1 MKAPP
6 THLVTGANAGIG
18 LEVARGLARTGA
30 RVVLACRDAT
40 KAEAAR
46 DSILA
51 GLPAAQ
57 IELLLVDLAS
67 QRSIRE
73 AAASFAASHP
83 TLDVLVNNAAVVSD
97 TRKETGE
104 GVELVFAT
112 NVLAYH
118 LLTKLL
124 LPLLERAPAARIVN
138 VASTMAGGLD
148 LTDVEWKRRR
158 YDGAS
163 AYSQSKQANR
173 MLTWALARRQKGTKV
188 TANAAHPGAV
198 NTPLLHALFPGMRG
212 RTTTKGAETLVWLA
226 TSLEAAGV
234 SGTFWSDLR
243 ESRCS
248 FHDEPA
254 EEALWALC
262 ERMTGS

>member
-1 MKAPP
+1 MAAPS
-6 THLVTGANAGIG
+6 TYLVTGANAGIG
-18 LEVARGLARTGA
+18 LEVARGLARPGT

-46 DSILA
+46 ASILA
-51 GLPAAQ
+51 GQPAAQ
-57 IELLLVDLAS
+57 VELVIVDLAS

-97 TRKETGE
+97 TRKETAE

-118 LLTKLL
+118 LLTRSL

-138 VASTMAGGLD
+138 VASMMAGGLD
-148 LTDVEWKRRR
+148 VEDVEWKRRR
-158 YDGAS
+158 YDSAS

-173 MLTWALARRQKGTKV
+173 MLTWALARRLYGSKV
-188 TANAAHPGAV
+188 TANAVHPGAV
-198 NTPLLHALFPGMRG
+198 NTPLLHALFPGMGG
-212 RTTTKGAETLVWLA
+212 RTTAKGAETILWLA
-226 TSLEAAGV
+226 TSPEAAGV
-234 SGTFWSDLR
+234 SGKFWSDLR
-243 ESRCS
+243 ESGCS
-248 FHDEPA
+248 FHNERA

-262 ERMTGS
+262 DRMTGS